1 MLADSLFLAS
11 ISAFLHTSVLLSEVG
26 IAGNSECHRS
36 ANKHISMRCVVVA
49 YSSVVSIV
57 MCHVMSTVST
67 TLTQNALGPP
77 MHQVYRDTLLRYC
90 DILNLL
96 ISPSINTLPRAM
108 CSVLVVRNSPSIMDA
123 SCTYI
128 LRRWPY
134 FNCSTHLS
142 NSSTILLE

>member
-57 MCHVMSTVST
+57 MCHVMSTQGKHHSDSECFGST
-67 TLTQNALGPP
+67 NASG
-77 MHQVYRDTLLRYC
+77 TSRY
-90 DILNLL
+90 
-96 ISPSINTLPRAM
+96 SPK
-108 CSVLVVRNSPSIMDA
+108 VL
-123 SCTYI
+123 
-128 LRRWPY
+128 
-134 FNCSTHLS
+134 
-142 NSSTILLE
+142 